1 MHLRS
6 QSFAQPPRV
15 LPDWHTTISDLGSP
29 KPDELARLLGI
40 SRRSVYRYEASGRA
54 PRVVLLALFWLT
66 RWGRSEVECDAVN
79 RAQLATATAAALADE
94 LKRARRQLAT
104 ALRLNA
110 TGAANDPIEG
120 FHGGD

>member
-1 MHLRS
+1 VHLRS

-40 SRRSVYRYEASGRA
+40 SRRSIYRYEATGHA

-66 RWGRSEVECDAVN
+66 RWGRSEVDCDAVN
-79 RAQLATATAAALADE
+79 RARLATAQARSLHDE
-94 LKRARRQLAT
+94 LKRTRRQLAI

-120 FHGGD
+120 FHGID